1 MSTCSFIIICKIV
14 TFKVDEKVFL
24 LVPKGDSKVLEAK
37 KSSFQSRYVFWDFK
51 FLFLVE
57 LCICLQ
63 NLIATRGV
71 ISIIF
76 HKRVYWNSHTNVV
89 FWQQKRHIKNCC
101 FKNLSGEYILWYLL
115 YVQKFLFSNNITISI
130 FGGVSNFLKL
140 IVFEQ
145 ILAKICQFWVNLGT
159 DFAAYTMIDSMPNA
173 RLKS

>member
-76 HKRVYWNSHTNVV
+76 HKRVY
-89 FWQQKRHIKNCC
+89 
-101 FKNLSGEYILWYLL
+101 
-115 YVQKFLFSNNITISI
+115 
-130 FGGVSNFLKL
+130 
-140 IVFEQ
+140 
-145 ILAKICQFWVNLGT
+145 
-159 DFAAYTMIDSMPNA
+159 
-173 RLKS
+173 